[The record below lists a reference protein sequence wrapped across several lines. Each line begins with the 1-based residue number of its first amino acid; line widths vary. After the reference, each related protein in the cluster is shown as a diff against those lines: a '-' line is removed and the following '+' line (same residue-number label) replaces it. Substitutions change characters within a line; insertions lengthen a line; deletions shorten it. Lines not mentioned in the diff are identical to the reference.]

1 MALGHGKIKFIIAIN
16 LFFIVQNPEYFYKPT
31 EKNINNRNKNNEW

>member
-1 MALGHGKIKFIIAIN
+1 MAVGHGKIKHKRISDYSELHRI
-16 LFFIVQNPEYFYKPT
+16 QNSYSRPS